1 MRNKILLDIL
11 LIKCS
16 LQKPILIGLIR
27 GNIMGKRSR
36 CLRFLDN
43 LAPNTVLN
51 YQKSIKKYETVQG
64 LSIEELILEAIEE
77 QTNNVPYHL
86 LKVIDRIDEFQRVLV
101 EQGLVIGTIKLH
113 LTLIKKVYRNN
124 RVYLPNDFFE
134 EINPKQVKRREY
146 IEFKDVLTKE
156 ELKKALAYM
165 RMPAQARALTIIQGG
180 LSNEECEHLTTR
192 AFIDELR
199 KYHQKD
205 DDEEALIWLSDENH
219 PVIWATKL
227 IRWKTKKPYY
237 ALIGAE
243 AVNKIAEAKLYELG
257 LPKNQGVIPPK
268 LLNMKK
274 QSFTVT
280 CANVNKKCGF
290 GLVAQESKFRSH
302 NLRRFH
308 ATYIGGSA
316 LSYEEKSLIS
326 NAEIDEMQ
334 GRGKTSVQDTYI
346 KSNPIR
352 QKVLYAKVMNNVSL
366 WHQYDYTIIDDD
378 VILTLHDPNIENK
391 KLKEEVRK
399 LSSQLQEKERNSE
412 KLNALKEELG
422 EDTFKELVYGIL
434 NAD

>member
-1 MRNKILLDIL
+1 
-11 LIKCS
+11 
-16 LQKPILIGLIR
+16 
-27 GNIMGKRSR
+27 MGKKSR

-43 LAPNTVLN
+43 LAPNTVLS
-51 YQKSIKKYETVQG
+51 YQKSIKKYETFHNE
-64 LSIEELILEAIEE
+64 SIEDLICEAIDE
-77 QTNNVPYHL
+77 QTKGTPYHL
-86 LKVIDRIDEFQRVLV
+86 LKVIDRIDEFQQELV
-101 EQGLVIGTIKLH
+101 RQGLVIGTIKLH
-113 LTLIKKVYRNN
+113 LTLIKKTYRNN
-124 RVYLPNDFFE
+124 RVYLPNAFFE
-134 EINPKQVKRREY
+134 EINPKQIKRREY
-146 IEFKDVLTKE
+146 IEFKDVLTKD
-156 ELKKALAYM
+156 ELKKALGYM
-165 RMPAQARALTIIQGG
+165 RVPAQARALTIIQGG

-192 AFIDELR
+192 SFIDELY

-205 DDEEALIWLSDENH
+205 NDVDALKWLSNENH

-243 AVNKIAEAKLYELG
+243 AVNKIAEAKLYEMG
-257 LPKNQGVIPPK
+257 LPKNKGVIPPK

-274 QSFTVT
+274 ASFTA
-280 CANVNKKCGF
+280 CCSNVNKKAGF
-290 GLVAQESKFRSH
+290 GLVAEESKFRSH
-302 NLRRFH
+302 AMRRFH

-316 LSYEEKSLIS
+316 LSYEEHSIIS

-352 QKVLYAKVMNNVSL
+352 QKTLYAKVMNNVSL

-378 VILTLHDPNIENK
+378 VIITLHDPSQENK
-391 KLKEEVRK
+391 KLKEEVKK
-399 LSSQLQEKERNSE
+399 LSSQLQKKQRNSE